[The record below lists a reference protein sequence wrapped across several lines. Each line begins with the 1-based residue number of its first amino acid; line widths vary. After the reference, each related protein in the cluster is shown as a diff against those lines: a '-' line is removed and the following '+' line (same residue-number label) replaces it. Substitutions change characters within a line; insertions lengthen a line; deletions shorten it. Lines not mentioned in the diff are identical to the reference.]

1 MTRLLQYLALP
12 DTSARWASLFAM
24 QAGGFLGWLTTPV
37 LWVFAGPFRWFAL
50 LGGMAS
56 QESAYDRDAVGDLG
70 LSVGILQFGKSMW
83 SAASGKD
90 PWAPGV
96 SYGVEGPVEADD
108 KYQSDD
114 PRFSPF
120 QSGYLAAKYVRIS
133 IIETPRW
140 WTFIIPLYGFAVM
153 RYMWTCGTS
162 KTCGERPAFDGT
174 TVASGA
180 MRGKW
185 DRMIDEGKRASGSP
199 TRGLTAFLSWRVLVL
214 PLEACVFIWGTTT
227 TVKGLLRRAA

>member
-1 MTRLLQYLALP
+1 
-12 DTSARWASLFAM
+12 M

-70 LSVGILQFGKSMW
+70 MSVGILQFGKSMW
-83 SAASGKD
+83 DVASGTGGLLS
-90 PWAPGV
+90 PPMTAAERAWWESGESGTVRP
-96 SYGVEGPVEADD
+96 
-108 KYQSDD
+108 DD

-120 QSGYLAAKYVRIS
+120 QSGYLAAKYVRIA

-140 WTFIIPLYGFAVM
+140 WTFAIPLYGFAVM

-162 KTCGERPAFDGT
+162 KTCGERPAFDST
-174 TVASGA
+174 TVTSGA
-180 MRGKW
+180 KRGKW
-185 DRMIDEGKRASGSP
+185 DRMIDEGQRASGSP
-199 TRGLTAFLSWRVLVL
+199 TRGLTAFLSWRLLVL
-214 PLEACVFIWGTTT
+214 PLEACVFIWGTRT